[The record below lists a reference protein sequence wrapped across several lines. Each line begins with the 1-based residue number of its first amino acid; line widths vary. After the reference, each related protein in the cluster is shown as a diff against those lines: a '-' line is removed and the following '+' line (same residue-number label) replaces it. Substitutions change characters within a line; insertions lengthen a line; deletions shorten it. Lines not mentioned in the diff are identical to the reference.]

1 MSNFNLTLAKKV
13 KVGERA
19 TVEFRAASYNLLNHP
34 VFSGPNTT
42 LGSVAFGTIGN
53 TANLPRQ
60 TEFMLRITY

>member
-1 MSNFNLTLAKKV
+1 
-13 KVGERA
+13 
-19 TVEFRAASYNLLNHP
+19 VEFRAASYNLLNHP